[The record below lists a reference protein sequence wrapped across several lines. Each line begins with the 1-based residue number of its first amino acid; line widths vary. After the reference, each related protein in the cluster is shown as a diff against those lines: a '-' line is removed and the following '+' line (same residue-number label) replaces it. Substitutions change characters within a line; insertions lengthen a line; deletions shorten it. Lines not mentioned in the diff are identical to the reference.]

1 MKWIAKESLV
11 LVLGVL
17 GLAACGGANKTADEP
32 ENTEESPPAKPSASV
47 DPTDPVAVPDESAV
61 LGSGAGRE
69 RPVAEHATIR
79 DESEKKAVPCGGANI
94 PDLMAVLSQA
104 ACEVPNAKVGDRQQ
118 DVKNALDI
126 KVTADPPRIPPGSK
140 ANVTVVFKNKGKTE
154 LPLDFTVD
162 PEPRFSFEV
171 YTPKGTRVDRPSG
184 NEPHLPPEVANAPPP
199 IPRTARVTLAP
210 LGTAKLVLSW
220 TAVKYKWASKDRAK
234 GALPGHGYP
243 RDPAGPLPKG
253 KYVLRVVTPLT
264 GVTEGV
270 EHEMSHPRAEVEVG
284 NL

>member
-1 MKWIAKESLV
+1 MKSIAKGSLV
-11 LVLGVL
+11 LVL
-17 GLAACGGANKTADEP
+17 GLAACGGANKNADEP
-32 ENTEESPPAKPSASV
+32 ENTEESPPAKPAASL

-69 RPVAEHATIR
+69 HPVAEHATIR
-79 DESEKKAVPCGGANI
+79 DEGEKKAVPCSGASI
-94 PDLMAVLSQA
+94 PDLLAALSQA
-104 ACEVPNAKVGDRQQ
+104 ACEVPNAKAGDRQQ
-118 DVKNALDI
+118 DVKKNLDI
-126 KVTADPPRIPPGSK
+126 KVMADPPRIPPGSS
-140 ANVTVVFKNKGKTE
+140 ASFTVLFKNKGKTD

-162 PEPRFSFEV
+162 PEPRFDFEV
-171 YTPKGTRVDRPSG
+171 YTAKGTRVDRPGGS
-184 NEPHLPPEVANAPPP
+184 EPHLPAEVASAPVP

-220 TAVKYKWASKDRAK
+220 TAVRYKWASKDRAK

-253 KYVLRVVTPLT
+253 KYLVRVVTPLT

-270 EHEMSHPRAEVEVG
+270 DHEVSHPRVDVEVG